1 MTSRC
6 SNGGRYG
13 PVARKASGVQDSGER
28 KLAANVEMV
37 VHIVQEGR
45 ERKLRST
52 KMMVT
57 GRKVEKILGLIERP
71 KGRRRRSGRK
81 GKACKERRKE
91 SRRLER
97 LGKGGRHSEGE
108 GVDRSGREQSWKT
121 VGLSKK
127 AKVFSPAHTRS
138 GRLFRTGVD
147 GFTEPGW
154 YRKVVEGVMRD
165 VKVVGPDGGVAA
177 AFAAAAAAAIAA
189 GDGDEGW
196 RPAFG
201 T

>member
-1 MTSRC
+1 MTGRSL
-6 SNGGRYG
+6 NGSRYG
-13 PVARKASGVQDSGER
+13 LVARKAAGVQDSGVC
-28 KLAANVEMV
+28 KPAGNVEV
-37 VHIVQEGR
+37 VINITHEGR
-45 ERKLRST
+45 ERKLRSA

-97 LGKGGRHSEGE
+97 LEKGGRHSAGE

-147 GFTEPGW
+147 GFTEP
-154 YRKVVEGVMRD
+154 
-165 VKVVGPDGGVAA
+165 
-177 AFAAAAAAAIAA
+177 
-189 GDGDEGW
+189 
-196 RPAFG
+196 
-201 T
+201 